1 MVGMDRNLSINEV
14 NETGEN
20 RPQFQTEEELLHSM
34 GYKQEM
40 DKTMSTV
47 SNFAI
52 AFGCCSILSGLTPLW
67 GDAMLAAGS
76 IAVIWGWILVSIFT
90 FGVGLSLAEICSA
103 YPITGGLYI
112 WVSKLAP
119 PEWVPIMCW
128 LTGWCNWLG
137 LTVAITSADLG
148 LSQFIASIINISD
161 PNNNPSIYWQYG
173 IFVVIAVVHG
183 IINSVSVKYNGFFN
197 QTSLYWHLVGT
208 LLIVIVA
215 LVLTPN
221 KPSAQWVFTHFQ
233 NETGFSSGGY
243 AFLIGLLQSQ
253 YTLSGFDSAAHMSDE
268 TRDAGRSAP
277 RGILYAIGTAAIVG
291 FIFLVSVNFC
301 VQDYQAQIVDT
312 QISPAMTQVFLDGVG
327 YKWTVVF
334 TTIIMG
340 AMFFSGSALTLGSSR
355 MIYAFA
361 RDGATPFSKYLAT
374 INLKTQTP
382 VWAVWFN
389 VVFAMIVGLLYI
401 INETAFNA
409 IVSVNTIASS
419 MAYFIPIALKL
430 TVARKVFVRGP
441 FHLGPFSDA
450 INVVSLCWILLT
462 SVLFVCPT
470 EYPTTSANMNYAIVV
485 FAGVIGASVVYYYAR
500 AKKFFKGPGKSLEHD
515 PQLDGFPVET
525 AVDDV
530 KKQEHNQDFD
540 NSSQSSNSDNEG
552 NKKYQINQVERI

>member
-20 RPQFQTEEELLHSM
+20 RPQFQTEEELLQSM

-40 DKTMSTV
+40 NKTMSTV

-76 IAVIWGWILVSIFT
+76 IAVIWGWILVSVFT

-128 LTGWCNWLG
+128 LTGWCNWL
-137 LTVAITSADLG
+137 VAITSADLG

-161 PNNNPSIYWQYG
+161 PNNSPSIYWQYG

-183 IINSVSVKYNGFFN
+183 IINSASVKYNGFFN

-221 KPSAQWVFTHFQ
+221 KPSAKWVFTHFQ

-291 FIFLVSVNFC
+291 FVFLVSVNFC

-374 INLKTQTP
+374 INLRTQTP
-382 VWAVWFN
+382 IWAVWFN

-470 EYPTTSANMNYAIVV
+470 EYPVTPDNMNYAIVV
-485 FAGVIGASVVYYYAR
+485 FAGVIGASVIYYYAR
-500 AKKFFKGPGKSLEHD
+500 ARKFFKGPGKSLEHD
-515 PQLDGFPVET
+515 PQLDGLPVET

-530 KKQEHNQDFD
+530 KKQDRGQEYDS
-540 NSSQSSNSDNEG
+540 SSQSSNSDNEG
-552 NKKYQINQVERI
+552 NKKYQVSEVERI

>member
-20 RPQFQTEEELLHSM
+20 KPQFQTEEELLHSM

-40 DKTMSTV
+40 NKTMSTV

-76 IAVIWGWILVSIFT
+76 IAVIWGWILVSVFT

-128 LTGWCNWLG
+128 LTGWF
-137 LTVAITSADLG
+137 AITSADLG

-161 PNNNPSIYWQYG
+161 ANNSPSIYWQYG

-183 IINSVSVKYNGFFN
+183 IINSASVKYNGFFN

-221 KPSAQWVFTHFQ
+221 KANAKWVFAFFDNQ
-233 NETGFSSGGY
+233 TGFSSGGY

-268 TRDAGRSAP
+268 TLDAGRSAP

-291 FIFLVSVNFC
+291 FIFLISVNFC

-327 YKWTVVF
+327 YKWTIVF

-361 RDGATPFSKYLAT
+361 RDGGTPFSKYLAT

-382 VWAVWFN
+382 IYAVWFN
-389 VVFAMIVGLLYI
+389 VIFAMVVGLLYI

-430 TVARKVFVRGP
+430 TVARKVFVPGP
-441 FHLGPFSDA
+441 FHLGPFSDT
-450 INVVSLCWILLT
+450 INVISLFWILLT

-470 EYPTTSANMNYAIVV
+470 EYPVTPDNMNYAIVV
-485 FAGVIGASVVYYYAR
+485 FTGVIGASVLYYYAR

-515 PQLDGFPVET
+515 PQLDGLPVET
-525 AVDDV
+525 AVDDA
-530 KKQEHNQDFD
+530 KKSEPTPEFD
-540 NSSQSSNSDNEG
+540 SDSDNEG
-552 NKKYQINQVERI
+552 NKKYQLSEVERI